1 MSNKFDY
8 IVIGG
13 GSGGSA
19 TANRAAQYGAKVA
32 IVEEKD
38 YGGTCVNRGC
48 VPKKSFG
55 TRRAFAEPWKKNRT
69 ITATMSATG
78 TLILKN

>member
-38 YGGTCVNRGC
+38 YGGTCVNRGL
-48 VPKKSFG
+48 S
-55 TRRAFAEPWKKNRT
+55 
-69 ITATMSATG
+69 
-78 TLILKN
+78 LIHI